1 MDVRAVVV
9 VMMMMLMVVV
19 VVVAV
24 GLVYLDQAP
33 RRWCYADPAAASS
46 RVRLCVL
53 VVAEAAQ
60 ATCEEILCFEAAG
73 ILTTVPRAMGCRPA
87 VCCTRPPSSSTE
99 PMSPSATCGSEA
111 AFSELAA

>member
-9 VMMMMLMVVV
+9 MMIMM

-33 RRWCYADPAAASS
+33 RRLCYADPAAASS

-73 ILTTVPRAMGCRPA
+73 ILTTVPHAMGCRPA
-87 VCCTRPPSSSTE
+87 ACCTRPPSSSAE
-99 PMSPSATCGSEA
+99 LMSPSAICGSEA